1 MPDAQGDQKEGSDPL
16 ELELHTT
23 AHTATVGQVH
33 QELQTEGCVALGPG
47 FSVSQKA
54 TVRVQV
60 TAGLTSDPITYS
72 FYEPGHV
79 TATVVATVSSYV

>member
-33 QELQTEGCVALGPG
+33 QELQTEDCVALGPG
-47 FSVSQKA
+47 FSVRKP
-54 TVRVQV
+54 
-60 TAGLTSDPITYS
+60 L
-72 FYEPGHV
+72 
-79 TATVVATVSSYV
+79 